1 MGVAAG
7 AQSAARAGLGHK
19 WVHKEAHTGV
29 HYEVHKGVHKE
40 VHYEVHK
47 GVHKGVH
54 YEHMVISISGSGGRE
69 IQVQSTVVYAHLQ
82 KTPHPKSTC

>member
-19 WVHKEAHTGV
+19 WVHKEAHTG
-29 HYEVHKGVHKE
+29 